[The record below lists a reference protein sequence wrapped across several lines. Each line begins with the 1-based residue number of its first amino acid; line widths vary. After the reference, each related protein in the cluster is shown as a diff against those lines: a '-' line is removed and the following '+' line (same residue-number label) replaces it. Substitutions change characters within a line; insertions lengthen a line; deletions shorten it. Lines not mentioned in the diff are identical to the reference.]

1 MCVRKILIINKEEE
15 EKRER
20 ERERENEFFD
30 DGHVLFMTEHI
41 LVICVS
47 KNIRRKS
54 SSSER
59 ATRKRR

>member
-1 MCVRKILIINKEEE
+1 VCEKDLNNKQRRRRRE
-15 EKRER
+15 ER

-59 ATRKRR
+59 AT